1 MCSILMLCHTVGDDV
16 DVGVPREILKFVCSF
31 EKGIS
36 GRQRQGR
43 VLHLLLGHVLLSAH
57 HQRTDIRHGGST
69 VASDGS
75 TQPLPHT
82 PKHLVEFHVHPRAQS
97 PLLHCRGGGGTD
109 FRTHDGCLR
118 LLFVGELQSAKRNL
132 ACKVATSQGGNPSI

>member
-1 MCSILMLCHTVGDDV
+1 MLCHTVGDDV

-82 PKHLVEFHVHPRAQS
+82 PKHLVEFHVHPGAQS
-97 PLLHCRGGGGTD
+97 PLLHCRGGGGD
-109 FRTHDGCLR
+109 RFQD
-118 LLFVGELQSAKRNL
+118 
-132 ACKVATSQGGNPSI
+132 P